1 MYDIS
6 TNEAPSLIQ
15 QLSTKAETLDGYG
28 TRSVT
33 RGDFYVKSS

>member
-15 QLSTKAETLDGYG
+15 QVYTKAENVHGYG
-28 TRSVT
+28 TRSAT
-33 RGDFYVKSS
+33 RGNYYAKS